1 MEGSFLI
8 LLSSISALVLNGCES
23 SFERAPEKAPQ
34 HQWVSNDTNP
44 SDASKNQLF
53 HVISKGA
60 FQAEGRSNPV
70 FSDSSDAYD
79 SIEAAV
85 FLANR
90 FIDEARL
97 FLKSTGLDLPK
108 RNRVDDMVDKWL
120 LAAFERWPRQA
131 RVKWMD
137 EMHAFVTSR
146 DLETFIK
153 IFVVNTLMLIMEEGI
168 MTGYHIPKMQDVAL
182 TMLNTNW
189 TNEQLMTVTKLWSF
203 MTRTKRSHLFHHED
217 LFETFVAAVDSY
229 IIKRDESS
237 TDAVTRMLHDFPGN
251 LILDDFQ
258 ENDHEYRITVFKNTN
273 SLSDL
278 RDLWKHEC
286 LRLEK

>member
-1 MEGSFLI
+1 
-8 LLSSISALVLNGCES
+8 
-23 SFERAPEKAPQ
+23 
-34 HQWVSNDTNP
+34 
-44 SDASKNQLF
+44 
-53 HVISKGA
+53 
-60 FQAEGRSNPV
+60 
-70 FSDSSDAYD
+70 
-79 SIEAAV
+79 
-85 FLANR
+85 
-90 FIDEARL
+90 
-97 FLKSTGLDLPK
+97 
-108 RNRVDDMVDKWL
+108 
-120 LAAFERWPRQA
+120 
-131 RVKWMD
+131 
-137 EMHAFVTSR
+137 
-146 DLETFIK
+146 
-153 IFVVNTLMLIMEEGI
+153 LIMEEGI

-229 IIKRDESS
+229 IIKRDELT
-237 TDAVTRMLHDFPGN
+237 TDAVTRMLQDFPGN

-273 SLSDL
+273 SLSDV